1 MATTLLGIFDDP
13 MSARRDMDQLR
24 TSELHLEDI
33 SIISRTGEQAGAVGD
48 GEHLS
53 AGEGATIGA
62 VWGGLIGLAALLIPG
77 VGPFIAGGAIFAALT
92 GAATGAVV
100 GGITGALMDRANI
113 PEEEARD
120 YEMMV
125 HSGKTLLAVKA
136 HDQDA
141 DAVRRILAHAGARSI
156 RDNQSDIAGG
166 SRPVHVAGVE
176 ADSGDAEPELA
187 PGGTIV
193 RGASGMP
200 APTTPSSG
208 GAAIVGVPGVYSVP
222 EMHVDASGIYETS
235 SFTETNAA
243 VPTQREVD
251 NIAAGTEDPYGTPQ
265 VDNQSQAILTEG
277 WNRIGSVGDR
287 QDETSAPPNRAAPS
301 PPDREAEEPTEQS

>member
-13 MSARRDMDQLR
+13 MSARRAMDELR
-24 TSELHLEDI
+24 TSELHLDDI
-33 SIISRTGEQAGAVGD
+33 SIISQTGEHARAVGD

-62 VWGGLIGLAALLIPG
+62 VWGGLVGLAALLIPG
-77 VGPFIAGGAIFAALT
+77 VGPFIAGGAVFAALT

-100 GGITGALMDRANI
+100 GGISGALMDRASI

-120 YEMMV
+120 YETMV
-125 HSGKTLLAVKA
+125 YSGKTLLAVKV

-141 DAVRRILAHAGARSI
+141 GAVRRILAHAGARSI

-166 SRPVHVAGVE
+166 SAPLHVAGIG
-176 ADSGDAEPELA
+176 ADSGDAEPDLA
-187 PGGTIV
+187 PGGAAV

-200 APTTPSSG
+200 APAAPSPG
-208 GAAIVGVPGVYSVP
+208 GAAVVGVPGAYSVP
-222 EMHVDASGIYETS
+222 ETHMGAGGIYETPGLA
-235 SFTETNAA
+235 ETNAA
-243 VPTQREVD
+243 VPAQREVD

-265 VDNQSQAILTEG
+265 VDNQSQTILTEG
-277 WNRIGSVGDR
+277 WNRIGYVGDR
-287 QDETSAPPNRAAPS
+287 QGESPAPA
-301 PPDREAEEPTEQS
+301 DREADEPDEQP

>member
-13 MSARRDMDQLR
+13 AASRHAIN
-24 TSELHLEDI
+24 ELHASGLELEDI
-33 SIISRTGEQAGAVGD
+33 SIISRTGERARAVGD
-48 GEHLS
+48 DEHLN

-77 VGPFIAGGAIFAALT
+77 VGPFIAGGAVFAALT
-92 GAATGAVV
+92 GAVTGAVV
-100 GGITGALMDRANI
+100 GGITGALMDRASI

-125 HSGKTLLAVKA
+125 YSGKTLLAVKA

-208 GAAIVGVPGVYSVP
+208 GAAIVGVPGIYSVP
-222 EMHVDASGIYETS
+222 EIHVDASGIYETS
-235 SFTETNAA
+235 GLTETNAA

-265 VDNQSQAILTEG
+265 VDNQGQAILTEG

-287 QDETSAPPNRAAPS
+287 QDTPPEPHNS
-301 PPDREAEEPTEQS
+301 DEDEASRRS